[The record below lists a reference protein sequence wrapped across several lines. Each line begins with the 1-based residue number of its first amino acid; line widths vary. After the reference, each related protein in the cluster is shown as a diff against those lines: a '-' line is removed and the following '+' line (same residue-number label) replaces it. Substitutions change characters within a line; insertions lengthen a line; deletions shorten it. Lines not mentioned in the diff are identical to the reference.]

1 MQLQFSRFFEQ
12 SATQNNHLLRYLPT
26 IHHSIS
32 KICPKFHVLSS
43 HFSEVNDLIDDS
55 TMSNEHQVKIVLREN
70 ILLRSPVEQG
80 MIVK

>member
-1 MQLQFSRFFEQ
+1 M
-12 SATQNNHLLRYLPT
+12 
-26 IHHSIS
+26 
-32 KICPKFHVLSS
+32 CPKLLSS
-43 HFSEVNDLIDDS
+43 HFSVVDS

>member
-43 HFSEVNDLIDDS
+43 HFSVVDS